1 MCFGAILD
9 WIRMLLPRSCT
20 IEDSVAAS
28 SAAQLASK
36 AEEVDDM
43 HNQDRI
49 GHGHYPPST
58 RDVGGRWESRG
69 IKTSSW

>member
-1 MCFGAILD
+1 
-9 WIRMLLPRSCT
+9 
-20 IEDSVAAS
+20 VAAS

-49 GHGHYPPST
+49 GYGHYPTTP
-58 RDVGGRWESRG
+58 RDVGGRCESIGRG
-69 IKTSSW
+69 IKTSLWQSCEE